1 MSSCNELF
9 FGHGR
14 TVRYERISPRTYA
27 LPWNASH
34 SEPEFLR
41 TPAGDRAAI
50 ALSRS
55 NTTVKRV
62 GASQIVSVRA
72 RAVTAM
78 DAARL
83 TERDRGGIR

>member
-34 SEPEFLR
+34 SEPESSDASR
-41 TPAGDRAAI
+41 RQAAI

-72 RAVTAM
+72 RAVSRDGRGEAH
-78 DAARL
+78 
-83 TERDRGGIR
+83 ERDRGGIR